1 MLLYLMVT
9 IEYLYD
15 QKDVILANQ
24 NVMITKSIRVR
35 NQSNMLII
43 FIELESSDNVQ
54 FPDYHADSICT
65 RCWYNMVDF
74 LWK

>member
-1 MLLYLMVT
+1 
-9 IEYLYD
+9 
-15 QKDVILANQ
+15 
-24 NVMITKSIRVR
+24 MINKSIRVR